1 MKLLSDTLQRS
12 NIVTSSSSANIKKV
26 RLPKY
31 NSKKHPEIGCFFFV
45 IVVKKKDSLHQ

>member
-31 NSKKHPEIGCFFFV
+31 NSKKHPEIGCFFCNCSQ
-45 IVVKKKDSLHQ
+45 KKDSLHQ